1 MSEMIRCD
9 KCKKLM
15 YADSRS
21 PKGSYC
27 SISVDYTDGYSRMHL
42 CKMCYRQFLT
52 EFMRTMTPEEFDDTF
67 GEV

>member
-1 MSEMIRCD
+1 
-9 KCKKLM
+9 M

-21 PKGSYC
+21 DKGSWC
-27 SISVDYTDGYSRMHL
+27 TISVDYTDGHSRMHL